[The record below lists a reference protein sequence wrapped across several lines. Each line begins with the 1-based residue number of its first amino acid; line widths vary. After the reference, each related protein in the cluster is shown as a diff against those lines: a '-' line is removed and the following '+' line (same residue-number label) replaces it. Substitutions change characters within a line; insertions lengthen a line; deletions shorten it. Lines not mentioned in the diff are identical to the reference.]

1 MTIIINPELIS
12 KKSKQDEESYIRRRD
27 HLLEIVRRTKW
38 DEEEKVVGRRV
49 VKYIKKKNG

>member
-27 HLLEIVRRTKW
+27 HLLEIMRRTKW
-38 DEEEKVVGRRV
+38 DEEEKVVGRKV
-49 VKYIKKKNG
+49 VKYIRKKNG